1 MSGNWRP
8 IKGID
13 FDFSDACVTR
23 YSNCI
28 NQSPIWNSSQSTFD
42 NCRDN
47 QFKMSS
53 LKQASNTDLT
63 DFRKYRKMSF
73 ESPKINHGQKSYDS
87 EFPPLSTTEN
97 LVRIPNSNCYIDV
110 QKCRTANPFEFPDVM
125 RQINEH
131 LAKKKAQQGIIS
143 AKTSPKKKTDRCY
156 MGHDRC
162 DIEPPQVCKNFNK

>member
-1 MSGNWRP
+1 
-8 IKGID
+8 
-13 FDFSDACVTR
+13 
-23 YSNCI
+23 
-28 NQSPIWNSSQSTFD
+28 
-42 NCRDN
+42 
-47 QFKMSS
+47 MSS

-162 DIEPPQVCKNFNK
+162 DIEPPQVCKNFHK